1 MLNDWNTDLGMS
13 SEDARA
19 FYKADR
25 IEKQNSPAAV
35 AEQMAK
41 HFAAKKEAK
50 KLDFPIDQF
59 PAKMQEITK
68 HYVKYRGYSLD
79 FFGVSIISAI
89 GTAVGNSH
97 TVKTPNGYI
106 NKANTF
112 IAIVAPP
119 GTNKSAPPETAY
131 RPLAYKQYLAYQ
143 AYKEE
148 KKRNKENSEKGKE
161 KTAFLFLKQI
171 LSDITPEAL
180 IVQLAENPKGCVYL
194 VDELAGFFSKF
205 DRYAK
210 GGDEEMFLS
219 LWQGSRISR
228 DTLSGGTLEAYS
240 PFLSILGTI
249 QPSVLHKSFV
259 GKTDNGFADRWLI
272 CYPNHVQKPYP
283 GNEDVN
289 PAIEQQYNSILST
302 LTSLYDYEDPQ
313 ALLYNPEAYQVV
325 FKWIC
330 TTTDI
335 ENHSN
340 TTDTHRGIFAKL
352 QIYIHRFALIM
363 QLMEYGCTGDKSDK
377 KEIGLKAA
385 IAAVALAEYFF
396 AMAEKTRLKA
406 PAELLTGQLK
416 ELYDTLPE
424 DQEFKTTEYLTY
436 CGFIGYEERTAKEVL
451 RNNIGK
457 LWNKLKHGTYVKI

>member
-1 MLNDWNTDLGMS
+1 MGMTIS
-13 SEDARA
+13 DIMQDVDTHTAPAEQFDNEAPKLK
-19 FYKADR
+19 FP
-25 IEKQNSPAAV
+25 IEKFPYDIQNIIRHY
-35 AEQMAK
+35 AK
-41 HFAAKKEAK
+41 H
-50 KLDFPIDQF
+50 
-59 PAKMQEITK
+59 
-68 HYVKYRGYSLD
+68 RGYSLD
-79 FFGVSIISAI
+79 FFAVSIISAV
-89 GTAVGNSH
+89 GTAAGNSH

-119 GTNKSAPPETAY
+119 GVNKSAPPETAY
-131 RPLAYKQYLAYQ
+131 RPLAYNQYLAYQ

-148 KKRNKENSEKGKE
+148 KKRSKENSENGKE
-161 KTAFLFLKQI
+161 KAASLFLKQI

-249 QPSVLHKSFV
+249 QPSVLNKSFA

-272 CYPNHVQKPYP
+272 CYPDHVQKPYP

-289 PAIEQQYNSILST
+289 PVIEQQYNSIINT
-302 LTSLYDYEDPQ
+302 LASLYDCEEPQ
-313 ALLYNPEAYQVV
+313 VLLYNPDAYQIVY
-325 FKWIC
+325 KWIC
-330 TTTDI
+330 ATTDI
-335 ENHSN
+335 ENHKN
-340 TTDTHRGIFAKL
+340 TTDAHRGILAKL

-363 QLMEYGCTGDKSDK
+363 QLMEYGCTGNKADKT
-377 KEIGLKAA
+377 EIGLNAA
-385 IAAVALAEYFF
+385 NAAVALADYFF

-406 PAELLTGQLK
+406 PAELLTGQLRK
-416 ELYDTLPE
+416 LYDTLPE
-424 DQEFKTTEYLTY
+424 DQEFKTSEYLTY
-436 CGFIGYEERTAKEVL
+436 SGFIGYEERTAKEIL
-451 RNNIGK
+451 RHNIGK
-457 LWNKLKHGTYVKI
+457 LWNKLKHGTYIKT